1 MSEIGLNNHQLSVL
15 NKFRKRIKKERF
27 LNNQASVYYSKQNS
41 KFVIPGILITG
52 ISSIASFMATS
63 DILGDNSK
71 KGFSVGVGIMTAG
84 ATILQS
90 IASSFGFQSRTEQF
104 QKSADAYDSLL
115 TKIEF
120 EIANPNEDFN
130 EFCNDIE
137 SAILGIK
144 NDCNYLPPLFIHKL
158 WEQHRKVEIAKGS
171 DTDSITHLVSNMNSG
186 ANINTYN
193 KDTVSVINIDNVSD
207 INNDST
213 NDSTNEL
220 TNNKSELNEAT
231 VLFQDADELSNE
243 KGKQDYRS
251 INFVSG
257 MTQPHDLPI
266 TNEEAQNIV

>member
-1 MSEIGLNNHQLSVL
+1 MTETAGLNNHQLSVL

-63 DILGDNSK
+63 DILGDDSK

-104 QKSADAYDSLL
+104 QKAADSYDSLL

-130 EFCNDIE
+130 DFCNDIE

-144 NDCNYLPPLFIHKL
+144 NDCNYLPPLFIQKL
-158 WEQHRKVEIAKGS
+158 WEQHREAEIAKGS
-171 DTDSITHLVSNMNSG
+171 DSDSFTHL
-186 ANINTYN
+186 
-193 KDTVSVINIDNVSD
+193 IDNNNLLSRVGINSTTASVVD
-207 INNDST
+207 IESVKVDNSNISATDVAQP
-213 NDSTNEL
+213 
-220 TNNKSELNEAT
+220 SEGTA
-231 VLFQDADELSNE
+231 LFQDAEEEDN
-243 KGKQDYRS
+243 KKNYRS
-251 INFVSG
+251 IDFVSG
-257 MTQPHDLPI
+257 TTPSSTIPSTSNTEQD
-266 TNEEAQNIV
+266 IV

>member
-1 MSEIGLNNHQLSVL
+1 MTETGLNNHQLTVL

-63 DILGDNSK
+63 DILGDDSK

-137 SAILGIK
+137 STILGIK

-158 WEQHRKVEIAKGS
+158 WEQHQKSEIAKGS
-171 DTDSITHLVSNMNSG
+171 DTDSITHLVG
-186 ANINTYN
+186 NINPNMAINT
-193 KDTVSVINIDNVSD
+193 KESDKVSVINIDDVNNTTTETSNV
-207 INNDST
+207 T
-213 NDSTNEL
+213 TEL
-220 TNNKSELNEAT
+220 SNNKSEPNEVT
-231 VLFQDADELSNE
+231 SLFQDTDELSSE
-243 KGKQDYRS
+243 KEKQDYRS

-257 MTQPHDLPI
+257 MTQPHNLPI
-266 TNEEAQNIV
+266 NNEDAHNIV